1 MQDTLE
7 WSDHCHAIASLDHR
21 VAFNNLT
28 KDHVLTIQV
37 TRGNGAKE
45 ELAAIGIWA

>member
-1 MQDTLE
+1 MQNTLE
-7 WSDHCHAIASLDHR
+7 WSDHWHAIASLDHR
-21 VAFNNLT
+21 VAFNNLA

-37 TRGNGAKE
+37 TRRNGAKE